1 MYMNEFDGVDRRV
14 WGPWA
19 TAGLGLVVGGV
30 FILVQIV
37 VGVFFVAVKVTSDS
51 KQDALKLAQDLGTN
65 GLFIALA
72 TFATAVVCVG
82 LVLLF
87 VKLRRG
93 ASAAEYLAMGPISLK
108 MLLALLGISSGFILL
123 SDGLTLVLGRSTI
136 PQFMVD
142 IYRTSLYPSL
152 LGIALTLAG
161 PAFEEIFFRGFLL
174 EGFRQS
180 RIGNTGAVVLTA
192 LIWTAIHLQYGL
204 YELATIF
211 ALGLLLAIARVKT
224 GSIWSCFVMH
234 AFFNL
239 VSLAETAMYVGPLY
253 DG

>member
-1 MYMNEFDGVDRRV
+1 MHMNGFDNADGRV
-14 WGPWA
+14 WGPWV
-19 TAGLGLVVGGV
+19 TAGFGLVIGAV
-30 FILVQIV
+30 FMVTQTV
-37 VGVFFVAVKVTSDS
+37 VGVFFVAAMVSSDS
-51 KQDALKLAQDLGTN
+51 KQEALKLAQDLITN

-72 TFATAVVCVG
+72 TFATSVVCIC

-93 ASAAEYLAMGPISLK
+93 APIAEYLATGPISVK
-108 MLLALLGISSGFILL
+108 TLLALLGVCAGFILL
-123 SDGLTLVLGRSTI
+123 SDGLTLLLGRATI

-142 IYRTSLYPSL
+142 IYRTSHYPPL
-152 LGIALTLAG
+152 LGVALTLGG
-161 PAFEEIFFRGFLL
+161 PAFEEAFFRGFLL
-174 EGFRQS
+174 EGFRRS

-192 LIWTAIHLQYGL
+192 LLWTAIHLQYGL
-204 YELATIF
+204 YELAIIF

-239 VSLAETAMYVGPLY
+239 VSMMETAVYAGPLL
-253 DG
+253 G